1 MLLKAGGRRQHTSKP
16 FALNL
21 WIPFEKSDHWST
33 ATDLLPTFLKNLE
46 PFYTELG
53 LELPAAP
60 DRFAPN
66 FDEQIEALIA
76 IKPAVFSF
84 VYGIPSAKILAK
96 CKQNDIVTVGAATT
110 VNEALALE
118 AAGVDWIVASGFEAG
133 GHRVSFLD
141 SPERSLT
148 GTFALI
154 PQVVDAVKIP
164 VIAAG
169 GIADARGAAAAMA
182 LGASGIQVGTAFLAC
197 QESAASELHKLRLFQ
212 ANAHDTALTKAFS
225 GRMARGLHNRFMQ
238 AVDEVALAPYPVQN
252 WMVGQ
257 LKAAA
262 LEQGRDD
269 MLALWA
275 GQGVGLLAHKP
286 AALVVK
292 ELVRGI
298 TD

>member
-1 MLLKAGGRRQHTSKP
+1 
-16 FALNL
+16 
-21 WIPFEKSDHWST
+21 
-33 ATDLLPTFLKNLE
+33 
-46 PFYTELG
+46 
-53 LELPAAP
+53 
-60 DRFAPN
+60 
-66 FDEQIEALIA
+66 
-76 IKPAVFSF
+76 
-84 VYGIPSAKILAK
+84 
-96 CKQNDIVTVGAATT
+96 
-110 VNEALALE
+110 
-118 AAGVDWIVASGFEAG
+118 
-133 GHRVSFLD
+133 
-141 SPERSLT
+141 
-148 GTFALI
+148 
-154 PQVVDAVKIP
+154 
-164 VIAAG
+164 
-169 GIADARGAAAAMA
+169 MA

-275 GQGVGLLAHKP
+275 GQGVGLLAHKQ
-286 AALVVK
+286 AALVFK